1 MNRRLATHISN
12 YSIGNLLVTVSG
24 LISFPIFT
32 RIFSVAEYG
41 ILNLISA
48 TLGLLFAISKL
59 GIQHSIVRF
68 YGEVRAGKLD
78 ATIPQYLSTTFFG
91 MTAVGLLVTVAW
103 ALVSLSI
110 PANWW
115 SDPRVSGLFLITA
128 VLLFIRTAD
137 SALVN
142 FLRAEERSG
151 LYNLYNVIK
160 RYGTLALVL
169 LVLFYI
175 TGDLYGYFWA
185 TIAAEGLIV
194 TGLLLIMRRT
204 HQFSPDEFSPKLFRS
219 MLAYGIPMIAFELS
233 AISLNI
239 GDRYVIEV
247 MLGSEALGIYSAGYN
262 FSQYVQ
268 AVFMAAVGQAA
279 LPMFVRCWEDKGPE
293 ATKRFVRQTMH
304 YYLLAALPMVA
315 GVSAIGREAMVIL
328 ASDKYADAAALI
340 PFVAGG
346 MAIEGG
352 LAMLA
357 VGIYLSK
364 RTRFMAIM
372 MVICAILNIG
382 MNVLLIPHLGINGAA
397 LATLVSYGI
406 LGGGAWI
413 VSQRFLA
420 TGFPWLDALKFGLL
434 STIMYLTVSAI
445 SFASDWATL
454 VARVVAGVAL
464 YSILVLVFDQQTR
477 DMARR
482 VINKFSSAFSA

>member
-1 MNRRLATHISN
+1 MLRRLATHISN

-24 LISFPIFT
+24 FISFPIFT

-59 GIQHSIVRF
+59 GVQHSIVRF

-78 ATIPQYLSTTFFG
+78 ATIPQYLSTTLFG
-91 MTAVGLLVTVAW
+91 MTTVGLLMTMAW
-103 ALVSLSI
+103 ALISLSI
-110 PANWW
+110 PAGWW
-115 SDPRVSGLFLITA
+115 SDPRVSDLFLITA
-128 VLLFIRTAD
+128 VLLFIRTTD

-175 TGDLYGYFWA
+175 TSDLYGYFWA
-185 TIAAEGLIV
+185 TILAEGLIV
-194 TGLLLIMRRT
+194 SGLLLVMSRT
-204 HQFSPDEFSPKLFRS
+204 RQFSPSAFSPKLFRS

-233 AISLNI
+233 AIILNI
-239 GDRYVIEV
+239 GDRYVIEA

-268 AVFMAAVGQAA
+268 AVFLAAVSQAVM
-279 LPMFVRCWEDKGPE
+279 PMFVRCWEDKGPE
-293 ATKRFVRQTMH
+293 ETKRFVRQTMH
-304 YYLLAALPMVA
+304 FYLLAALPMVA
-315 GVSAIGREAMVIL
+315 GVSAIGHEALVIL
-328 ASDKYADAAALI
+328 ASDKYASAAVLV

-357 VGIYLSK
+357 VGIYLTK
-364 RTRFMAIM
+364 RTRFMAAM
-372 MVICAILNIG
+372 LVVCAILNIG
-382 MNVLLIPHLGINGAA
+382 LNILLIPHLGITGAA
-397 LATLVSYGI
+397 VATLVCYGI
-406 LGGGAWI
+406 LGGGAWA

-434 STIMYLTVSAI
+434 SLIMYLAVSAL
-445 SFASDWATL
+445 SLASDWATL
-454 VARVVAGVAL
+454 AARVAAGVAL
-464 YSILVLVFDQQTR
+464 YAVLVLVFDQQTR
-477 DMARR
+477 NMARL
-482 VINKFSSAFSA
+482 VIAKLSSGFSA